1 MMVNIIDFILEKVC
15 KLERVFSLKS
25 TIFSDKPIFSV
36 DIHPTGKRF
45 ATGGQGGDSGRV
57 VVWNLSPVLFE
68 AVEVDPNV
76 PKMLCQM
83 DNHLG

>member
-1 MMVNIIDFILEKVC
+1 M
-15 KLERVFSLKS
+15 
-25 TIFSDKPIFSV
+25 

-45 ATGGQGGDSGRV
+45 ATGGQGEDSGRV
-57 VVWNLSPVLFE
+57 VVWNLSPVLFKE
-68 AVEVDPNV
+68 AEDDPNV